1 MKKLLFILILSCL
14 SISLYSCSSSSYTSN
29 YEDDG
34 MSYRYKTDSEY
45 RHNVDSV
52 AEIYGKTPK
61 EMEDSVENFLDATR

>member
-1 MKKLLFILILSCL
+1 MKKLITILITLSL
-14 SISLYSCSSSSYTSN
+14 LVSLCSCSSYSTN

-52 AEIYGKTPK
+52 AETYGKTPK

>member
-1 MKKLLFILILSCL
+1 MKKLLFMLILSCL
-14 SISLYSCSSSSYTSN
+14 CISLYSCSSSSYTT